1 MGNIQSF
8 SKVSYGSV
16 QDIVMKNTNA
26 LLVCTLDKKNE
37 QYAIEKT
44 IAIEN
49 EENVIN
55 NMMKKRQHDLIIVI
69 YGENMYDDTVIKKYT
84 QLKKI
89 GFKNCYIYFGGL
101 FEWFLLQDVY
111 GQEVFPT
118 MSTPMNGCLSFK
130 PIGMK
135 PFQY

>member
-84 QLKKI
+84 QLKKNR
-89 GFKNCYIYFGGL
+89 F
-101 FEWFLLQDVY
+101 
-111 GQEVFPT
+111 
-118 MSTPMNGCLSFK
+118 
-130 PIGMK
+130 
-135 PFQY
+135 